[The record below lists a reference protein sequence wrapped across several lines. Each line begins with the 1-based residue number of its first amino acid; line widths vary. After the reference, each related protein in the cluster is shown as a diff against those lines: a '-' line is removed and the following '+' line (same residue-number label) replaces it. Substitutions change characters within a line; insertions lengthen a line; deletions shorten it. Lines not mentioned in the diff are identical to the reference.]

1 VAGSNIGSPDMIKR
15 MLDFVKEK
23 DIKPWIQKYDM
34 EDINKALPDF
44 RECKPRYRF
53 VLVNKANGG
62 VM

>member
-1 VAGSNIGSPDMIKR
+1 MIMR

-44 RECKPRYRF
+44 RAGKPRYRF